1 MKNPS
6 RLCAIDEKIM
16 YTINICCNAAG
27 KYLPPYVVYKAEGI
41 YDVWTKDGPPNCEYT
56 CSPSG
61 WMETQQFLDWF
72 RLFIKWTDDKGG
84 CFL

>member
-6 RLCAIDEKIM
+6 RLCAIAEKIM

-41 YDVWTKDGPPNCEYT
+41 YAVWTKDGPRTCE
-56 CSPSG
+56 
-61 WMETQQFLDWF
+61 
-72 RLFIKWTDDKGG
+72 
-84 CFL
+84 